1 MKDNKTAFK
10 KGIQHGIPIA
20 LGYFAVAFTLG
31 IAARNAGVTALQS
44 FVISA
49 TNISSTGE
57 YVGFTEIAA
66 KASYLEI
73 ALMVL
78 IANARYL
85 LLSCS
90 LSQKLSSDMKLLHR
104 LLIGCFV
111 TDEIFGIS
119 ISVPEKLNPFYT
131 YGAAAISVPAW
142 SIGTALGVIMG
153 NILPANVVSALSVGL
168 FGMFIAIIIP
178 PSRKDKVVAGL
189 VVITMIISYIATRW
203 NALSGISSGTKVIII
218 TLVISSIAA
227 IAFPKKDEISST
239 NEKGG
244 NVA

>member
-31 IAARNAGVTALQS
+31 IAARNAGINAWQS

-49 TNISSTGE
+49 TNLSSTGE
-57 YVGFTEIAA
+57 YVGFTGIAE
-66 KASYLEI
+66 KATYLEMV
-73 ALMVL
+73 LMIL

-90 LSQKLSSDMKLLHR
+90 LSQKFSSDMKSIHR
-104 LLIGCFV
+104 FLIGCFV

-131 YGAAAISVPAW
+131 YGAAAVAVPGW
-142 SIGTALGVIMG
+142 SIGTCLGVIMG
-153 NILPANVVSALSVGL
+153 NILPANIVSALSVGL

-178 PSRKDKVVAGL
+178 PAKKDKIVAGL
-189 VVITMIISYIATRW
+189 VVISMIISYIATRW
-203 NALSGISSGTKVIII
+203 SALAQISSGTKVIVI
-218 TLVISSIAA
+218 TLVISTLAA
-227 IAFPKKDEISST
+227 IIFPKEAEK
-239 NEKGG
+239 EKGG

>member
-1 MKDNKTAFK
+1 MKDNKTAFR

-31 IAARNAGVTALQS
+31 IAARNAGVNAWQS

-49 TNISSTGE
+49 TNLSSTGE
-57 YVGFTEIAA
+57 YVGFTGIAE
-66 KASYLEI
+66 KVSYLEI
-73 ALMVL
+73 ALMIL

-90 LSQKLSSDMKLLHR
+90 LSQKLSSDMKLIHR

-119 ISVPEKLNPFYT
+119 VSVPEKLNPFYT
-131 YGAAAISVPAW
+131 YGAAAVAVPGW
-142 SIGTALGVIMG
+142 SIGTFLGVIMG

-168 FGMFIAIIIP
+168 FGMFIAIIVP
-178 PSRKDKVVAGL
+178 PAKKDKIVAGL
-189 VVITMIISYIATRW
+189 IVVSMIISYIAARV
-203 NALSGISSGTKVIII
+203 NVFAGISSGTKIIII
-218 TLVISSIAA
+218 TVVISSVAA
-227 IAFPKKDEISST
+227 ILFPRKE
-239 NEKGG
+239 EKGG
-244 NVA
+244 NS

>member
-1 MKDNKTAFK
+1 MKDNKTAFR

-31 IAARNAGVTALQS
+31 IAARNAGVNAWQS

-49 TNISSTGE
+49 TNLSSTGE
-57 YVGFTEIAA
+57 YVGFTGIAE
-66 KASYLEI
+66 KVSYLEI
-73 ALMVL
+73 ALMIL

-90 LSQKLSSDMKLLHR
+90 LSQKLSSDMKLIHR

-119 ISVPEKLNPFYT
+119 VSVPEKLNPFYT
-131 YGAAAISVPAW
+131 YGAAAVAVPGW
-142 SIGTALGVIMG
+142 SIGTFLGVIMG

-168 FGMFIAIIIP
+168 FGMFIAIIVP
-178 PSRKDKVVAGL
+178 PAKKDKIVAGL
-189 VVITMIISYIATRW
+189 IVVSMIISYIAARV
-203 NALSGISSGTKVIII
+203 NVFAEISSGTKIIII
-218 TLVISSIAA
+218 TVVISSVAA
-227 IAFPKKDEISST
+227 ILFPRKE
-239 NEKGG
+239 EKGG
-244 NVA
+244 NS